1 MQEQDPVNKVDRN
14 KVYFLIVVIAALL
27 GINAYL
33 YFKDK
38 QQSSRFVTVS
48 TEKDRLKLEVEKI
61 EVELDKVNALN
72 VNLSEK
78 LQQEQDLA
86 RKKIAE
92 LKLALQKGK
101 LTQGD
106 LDKAQD
112 QIKEL
117 REFVKNY
124 NDQIIRLEKENSY
137 LKTERDSLKTTS
149 DNYSQK
155 AENLEKENENLNAK
169 VKVGAALKASDIT
182 VNAFKIKN
190 SGKDVLVTRASTT
203 EKLTI
208 SFNIVPNTLAE
219 KNYHTVYLRVF
230 DPAGNLIAR
239 ETDMFEADGQQMQ
252 FSSKMQFNYNDDN
265 SSYKIQWENPKE
277 FIKGTYSIILYTD
290 GFIMGKSQI
299 TLR

>member
-14 KVYFLIVVIAALL
+14 KVYFLIIVIAALL

-86 RKKIAE
+86 RKKISE

-106 LDKAQD
+106 LDKAQE

-124 NDQIIRLEKENSY
+124 NDQILRLEKENSY

-149 DNYSQK
+149 DSYSQK

-169 VKVGAALKASDIT
+169 VKVGAALKASDIE

-190 SGKDVLVTRASTT
+190 SGKDALVTRASTA
-203 EKLTI
+203 EKFTI
-208 SFNIVPNTLAE
+208 NFAVVPNTLAE

-230 DPAGNLIAR
+230 DPAGNLIAK

-265 SSYKIQWENPKE
+265 STYKIQWENPNA

-290 GFIMGKSQI
+290 GFVMGKSQI
-299 TLR
+299 ALR